1 MKMSLTL
8 VIGNKN
14 YSSWSMRPWFAMKG
28 AGIPFAEVVVSLYVP
43 GCREEILKH
52 TPSGKVPA
60 LIDGGVTVWDSL
72 AIIEYLNEKFP
83 DKKLWPQDGTARA
96 LARSV
101 SAEMHSS
108 FQGLRSECG
117 MNVRRKPSKR
127 DMSEQ
132 TLADIARVQQIW
144 ADCRAGYGKGGPFLF
159 GAFTAADAMYAPV
172 VSRFLSYA
180 IDVTP
185 ATRAYM
191 DAVTALPAWREWT
204 EGATA
209 ESWVIEKFEV

>member
-1 MKMSLTL
+1 MSLTL

-28 AGIPFAEVVVSLYVP
+28 AGIPFSEVVIPLYGP
-43 GCREEILKH
+43 GGRDEILRH
-52 TPSGKVPA
+52 TPSGKVPC

-72 AIIEYLNEKFP
+72 AIMEYLNEKFP
-83 DKKLWPQDGTARA
+83 DVKLWPQEGVARA
-96 LARSV
+96 LARSI

-108 FQGLRSECG
+108 FQSLRSECT
-117 MNVRRKPSKR
+117 MNVRRKPAKR
-127 DMSEQ
+127 DLAEQ

-144 ADCRAGYGKGGPFLF
+144 ADCRARYGKGGPFLF

-180 IDVTP
+180 VDVTP
-185 ATRAYM
+185 ESRAYM

-204 EGATA
+204 DGAVK
-209 ESWVIEKFEV
+209 EPWVIEKFEM

>member
-1 MKMSLTL
+1 MSLTL

-14 YSSWSMRPWFAMKG
+14 YSSWSLRPWFAMKG
-28 AGIPFAEVVVSLYVP
+28 AGIAFSEVVVSLYVP
-43 GCREEILKH
+43 GGREEILKH
-52 TPSGKVPA
+52 TPSGKVPC

-83 DKKLWPQDGTARA
+83 EKKLWPQDSTARA

-127 DMSEQ
+127 DLSEQ
-132 TLADIARVQQIW
+132 AVADIARVQQIW
-144 ADCRAGYGKGGPFLF
+144 ADCRTRYGQGGPFLF

-185 ATRAYM
+185 ASRAYM
-191 DAVTALPAWREWT
+191 DAVTALPAWREWSD
-204 EGATA
+204 AA
-209 ESWVIEKFEV
+209 ARESWVIEKFEV

>member
-1 MKMSLTL
+1 M
-8 VIGNKN
+8 
-14 YSSWSMRPWFAMKG
+14 
-28 AGIPFAEVVVSLYVP
+28 
-43 GCREEILKH
+43 
-52 TPSGKVPA
+52 PA

-83 DKKLWPQDGTARA
+83 DKKLWPQDGAARA

-117 MNVRRKPSKR
+117 MNVRRKPGKR
-127 DMSEQ
+127 DLSEQ
-132 TLADIARVQQIW
+132 AVADIARVQQIW
-144 ADCRAGYGKGGPFLF
+144 ADCRARYGKGGPFLF

-191 DAVTALPAWREWT
+191 DAVTALPAWAEWT
-204 EGATA
+204 EAARA